1 MNQQEFDDKI
11 IGLKPKYQDQF
22 RKIFES
28 SENFKGNFNWMAFL
42 FGIIWC
48 LSKGLWL
55 VSLVSILI
63 SVFTGGIGGIF
74 VWFYFGFR
82 GNYLY
87 YKYQTEGKQI
97 IF

>member
-1 MNQQEFDDKI
+1 
-11 IGLKPKYQDQF
+11 
-22 RKIFES
+22 
-28 SENFKGNFNWMAFL
+28 MAFL

-55 VSLVSILI
+55 VSLVTILI

-74 VWFYFGFR
+74 VWFYFGFS